1 MKNGCDICMP
11 GQQGYTFIFENG
23 QSPAILNPYFA
34 EHKNYQWQQLEDH
47 IAWMEETIAFDL
59 LDYLEVHYN
68 PNEIFVYRAT
78 KDAPLENTAAR
89 QPLRSLHDYKET
101 AWIDDIIDQEQIQ
114 SHYQPIVQREY
125 GSYTIIGHELLS
137 RGKGADGSTIAPF
150 FLLEAA
156 RIRNRL
162 FALDRVCRMASV
174 KNAATIKDKLIFINF
189 IPTAIYVPEHCLST
203 TIRLI
208 NERGIAP
215 ENVVFEVVESDEVQD
230 IGHLK
235 AILNYYRKHGFKYAL
250 DDVGT
255 GANDLKK
262 LSYLEP
268 DIVKLAREYSDGV
281 SRDHEK
287 QKVAAALLQVAAHTG
302 SQPLAEGIE
311 RKEDA
316 DYLAEMGYELFQG
329 YYFAKPQAQPLD
341 ALPRTLNT
349 NH

>member
-1 MKNGCDICMP
+1 MKNGCDVCMP
-11 GQQGYTFIFENG
+11 AHQGYTFIFENE
-23 QSPAILNPYFA
+23 QSPSLLKPYFN
-34 EHKNYQWQQLEDH
+34 EYGENQWKEINHQ
-47 IAWMEETIAFDL
+47 AVWMEETIAFDL

-68 PNEIFVYRAT
+68 PEAIFIFRAK
-78 KDAPLENTAAR
+78 KDAPLEDEANR
-89 QPLRSLHDYKET
+89 QPLHALHAYKE
-101 AWIDDIIDQEQIQ
+101 ADWIDDIIDREQIQ
-114 SHYQPIVQREY
+114 SHYQPIVRPEN

-137 RGKGADGSTIAPF
+137 RGKAADGSTIAPF

-156 RIRNRL
+156 RIRHRL
-162 FALDRVCRMASV
+162 FALDRACRMTSV
-174 KNAATIKDKLIFINF
+174 RNAAVIKDKLIFINF

-208 NERGIAP
+208 NEMNIP
-215 ENVVFEVVESDEVQD
+215 SENVVFEVVESDEVQD
-230 IGHLK
+230 IDHLK
-235 AILNYYRKHGFKYAL
+235 GILNYYREHGFKYAL

-281 SRDHEK
+281 SRDPEK
-287 QKVAAALLQVAAHTG
+287 QKVAASLLQVAAHTG
-302 SQPLAEGIE
+302 SQPLAEGVE

-316 DYLAEMGYELFQG
+316 DYLASMGYELFQG
-329 YYFAKPQAQPLD
+329 YYFARPQEQPL
-341 ALPRTLNT
+341 ASLPHTVDT